1 VTVTVTLQ
9 YRMANFDVIVYL
21 NIVNNLEEQSQPQYN
36 IRRRLTRQ
44 IDPFKLSELN
54 FKKYY
59 RLTKDMVRNL
69 TKILDPYL
77 SPTITNNAIDKQTK
91 VS

>member
-1 VTVTVTLQ
+1 VTVIGTLQ
-9 YRMANFDVIVYL
+9 YRMANFDEIVYL
-21 NIVNNLEEQSQPQYN
+21 NIVNNLEEQFQPQYN

-44 IDPFKLSELN
+44 IDPFELSESN

-69 TKILDPYL
+69 TNILNPYL
-77 SPTITNNAIDKQTK
+77 SPTISNNAIDKQTK